1 MTGSGTRNKLS
12 DLNNHLFMQLE
23 RLGDEDLK
31 DDELQKEI
39 TRAKAITST
48 AAQIINNASLVL
60 RSQTFLHEYG
70 LLENDLS
77 GDGKGKKKKR
87 KFPPML
93 QSEFLGE

>member
-1 MTGSGTRNKLS
+1 MPRNTLN

-23 RLGDEDLK
+23 RLNDDDLTEED
-31 DDELQKEI
+31 LQKEI
-39 TRAKAITST
+39 ARAKAITNT

-60 RSQTFLHEYG
+60 KSQTFLHEYG
-70 LLENDLS
+70 LAEGGGN
-77 GDGKGKKKKR
+77 KKKR